1 MSKISKAVS
10 SINEENSLRRDETV
24 TNFMGGDSYVLNPL
38 TTMKMITAS
47 SIFGEPSYYRDS
59 KLGGKRTLYKVNSL
73 VESILPDELVDNA
86 TTEDIMIRAI
96 DAALD
101 YDFGKTLE
109 WAHILRTD
117 YNIRLNPQ
125 IIMVRAAI
133 HPKRKEF
140 TSKNPGAFKLI
151 NSYVMNRPDE
161 PMVQIAA
168 YMYFNN
174 GSKSNIPTILKK
186 SWATTLNGLGA
197 YNIAKY
203 KNHEIGMINA
213 VRICHA
219 HNPFIDELMKTGTI
233 KVEEESKTWENLRS
247 EGMSWKDIC
256 SKINIGHMAMLRNLR
271 GIFTEVDDLE
281 FCKEYLSKLKNG
293 VKTGKQL
300 PFRYYSALKAIE
312 NSKDCHHKP
321 VIIDALEE
329 CMDIAM
335 DNYPTLKGKTV
346 CLSDN
351 SGSAW
356 TCCTSEYGTVTIAE
370 IDNLSSVM
378 TAANSDE
385 GYVIKFGDTTKEFPI
400 SKRKGI
406 LNQASIISSE
416 KTNDVGG
423 YTEGGIWE
431 FFNKAITNK
440 IYYDNIFIYSD
451 QQAGHGGLYGTNT
464 QAKQYSLE
472 YGVNSDDYYGSKYI
486 NVFKLIK
493 DYRKYVNPKV
503 NVFSVQTAGYDN
515 NVLPEYAYRTAIL
528 YGWTGREAEFAKTI
542 IDIWDEAENKKLPQQ

>member
-10 SINEENSLRRDETV
+10 SINEENSLRRDEAV

-59 KLGGKRTLYKVNSL
+59 KLGGKRTLYKVDPL
-73 VESILPDELVDNA
+73 VESILPEELVDNA

-101 YDFGKTLE
+101 YDFSATIG
-109 WAHILRTD
+109 WAIDLRTE
-117 YNIRLNPQ
+117 YHIRLNPQ
-125 IIMVRAAI
+125 IIMVRAAM
-133 HPKRKEF
+133 HPKRKEY
-140 TSKNPGAFKLI
+140 TSENPASFGFCNLC
-151 NSYVMNRPDE
+151 VMNRPDE
-161 PMVQIAA
+161 PMVQMAA

-186 SWATTLNGLGA
+186 SWATKLNSLDD
-197 YNIAKY
+197 YKIAKY

-247 EGMSWKDIC
+247 EGMSWKDIY

-312 NSKDCHHKP
+312 NCKDCHHKS

-335 DNYPTLKGKTV
+335 NNYPTLKGKTV

-356 TCCTSEYGTVTIAE
+356 SAFTSEYGTVTIAE

-385 GYVIKFGDTTKEFPI
+385 GYVVKFGDTTKEFPI

-406 LNQASIISSE
+406 LTQANEIS
-416 KTNDVGG
+416 KDKHNDVGG
-423 YTEGGIWE
+423 STEGGIWE
-431 FFNKAITNK
+431 FFNNAINNK
-440 IYYDNIFIYSD
+440 IHYDNIFIYSD
-451 QQAGHGGLYGTNT
+451 QQAGHGGLYGTYY
-464 QAKQYSLE
+464 QQKQYCSE
-472 YGVNSDDYYGSKYI
+472 YGCHHGDDI
-486 NVFKLIK
+486 NVFKLIQ

-542 IDIWDEAENKKLPQQ
+542 IDIWDETENNNLPQ

>member
-10 SINEENSLRRDETV
+10 SINEENSLRRDEAV
-24 TNFMGGDSYVLNPL
+24 TNFMGGDSYILSPI

-59 KLGGKRTLYKVNSL
+59 KLGGKRTLYKVDPL
-73 VESILPDELVDNA
+73 VESILPEELTDNA

-109 WAHILRTD
+109 WAHILRAD

-140 TSKNPGAFKLI
+140 TSKNPRVFGFLNLRTMI
-151 NSYVMNRPDE
+151 RPDE
-161 PMVQIAA
+161 PMAQMAA

-186 SWATTLNGLGA
+186 SWTTKLNSLND

-233 KVEEESKTWENLRS
+233 EVKEDSKTWENLRS
-247 EGMSWKDIC
+247 EGISWKEIY
-256 SKINIGHMAMLRNLR
+256 SKINMGHMAMLRNLR
-271 GIFTEVDDLE
+271 GVFTEIDDLE
-281 FCKEYLSKLKNG
+281 FCKEYLTKLKNG
-293 VKTGKQL
+293 VKYGKQL
-300 PFRYYSALKAIE
+300 PFRYYSAIKAVE

-335 DNYPTLKGKTV
+335 NNYPTLKGKTV

-356 TCCTSEYGTVTIAE
+356 GTFNSEYGSVTIAE

-385 GYVIKFGDTTKEFPI
+385 GYVVKFGDITKEFPI

-406 LNQASIISSE
+406 LTQANEISKDKHS
-416 KTNDVGG
+416 DVGG
-423 YTEGGIWE
+423 STEGGIWE
-431 FFNKAITNK
+431 FFNNAINNK
-440 IYYDNIFIYSD
+440 IHYDNIFIYSD
-451 QQAGHGGLYGTNT
+451 QQAGHGGLYGTYY
-464 QAKQYSLE
+464 QQKQYCSE
-472 YGVNSDDYYGSKYI
+472 YGCHHGDDI
-486 NVFKLIK
+486 NVFKLIQ

-542 IDIWDEAENKKLPQQ
+542 IDIWDKAENNNLLQQ

>member
-10 SINEENSLRRDETV
+10 SINEEKSLRRDETV

-59 KLGGKRTLYKVNSL
+59 KLGGKRRTLYKINSL
-73 VESILPDELVDNA
+73 VESILPDELVDSA

-101 YDFGKTLE
+101 YDFSATIG
-109 WAHILRTD
+109 WAIDLRTE
-117 YNIRLNPQ
+117 YHIRLNPQ
-125 IIMVRAAI
+125 IIMVRAAM
-133 HPKRKEF
+133 HPKRKEY
-140 TSKNPGAFKLI
+140 TSENPASFGFCNLC
-151 NSYVMNRPDE
+151 VMNRPDE
-161 PMVQIAA
+161 PMTQMAI

-186 SWATTLNGLGA
+186 SWATKLNSLDD
-197 YNIAKY
+197 YKIAKY

-247 EGMSWKDIC
+247 EGMSWKDIY

-312 NSKDCHHKP
+312 NCKDCHHKS

-356 TCCTSEYGTVTIAE
+356 SAFTSEYGTVTIAE

-385 GYVIKFGDTTKEFPI
+385 GYVIKFGDTTKTFPI
-400 SKRKGI
+400 SKHKGV
-406 LNQASIISSE
+406 LSQADEIS
-416 KTNDVGG
+416 KDKYDDVGG
-423 YTEGGIWE
+423 STEGGIWE
-431 FFNKAITNK
+431 FFNNAINNK
-440 IYYDNIFIYSD
+440 IHYDNIFIYSD
-451 QQAGHGGLYGTNT
+451 QQAGHGGLYGTYY
-464 QAKQYSLE
+464 QQKQYCFE
-472 YGVNSDDYYGSKYI
+472 YGCHHGDYI
-486 NVFKLIK
+486 NVFKLIQ

-542 IDIWDEAENKKLPQQ
+542 IDIWGETENNNLPQ

>member
-24 TNFMGGDSYVLNPL
+24 TNFMGGDSYVLNPI

-59 KLGGKRTLYKVNSL
+59 KLGGKRTLYKVDPL
-73 VESILPDELVDNA
+73 VESILPEELVDNA

-101 YDFGKTLE
+101 YDFSATIG
-109 WAHILRTD
+109 WAIDLRTE
-117 YNIRLNPQ
+117 YHIRLNPQ
-125 IIMVRAAI
+125 IIMVRAAM
-133 HPKRKEF
+133 HPKRKEY
-140 TSKNPGAFKLI
+140 TSENPASFGFCNLR
-151 NSYVMNRPDE
+151 VMNRPDE
-161 PMVQIAA
+161 PMVQMAI

-186 SWATTLNGLGA
+186 SWATKLNSLDD
-197 YNIAKY
+197 YKIAKY

-247 EGMSWKDIC
+247 EGMSWKDIY

-312 NSKDCHHKP
+312 NSKDCHHKA

-335 DNYPTLKGKTV
+335 NNYPTLKGKTV

-356 TCCTSEYGTVTIAE
+356 GAFTSEYGSIKIAE

-385 GYVIKFGDTTKEFPI
+385 GYVVKFGDTTKEFPI

-406 LNQASIISSE
+406 LTQANEIS
-416 KTNDVGG
+416 KDRHDDVGG
-423 YTEGGIWE
+423 STEGGIWE
-431 FFNKAITNK
+431 FFNNAINNK
-440 IYYDNIFIYSD
+440 IHYDNIFIYSD
-451 QQAGHGGLYGTNT
+451 QQAGHGRLYGTYE
-464 QAKQYSLE
+464 QMLQYE
-472 YGVNSDDYYGSKYI
+472 YNYGCNYDDYYV
-486 NVFKLIK
+486 NVFKLVQ

-503 NVFSVQTAGYDN
+503 NVFSVQTAGYNN

-542 IDIWDEAENKKLPQQ
+542 IDIWNEAENNNLSQQ

>member
-24 TNFMGGDSYVLNPL
+24 TNFMGGDSYVLNPI

-59 KLGGKRTLYKVNSL
+59 KLGGKRTLYKVDPL

-101 YDFGKTLE
+101 YDFTATLE
-109 WAHILRTD
+109 WAIDLRIE
-117 YNIRLNPQ
+117 YHIRLNPQ
-125 IIMVRAAI
+125 IIMVRAAM
-133 HPKRKEF
+133 HPKRKEY
-140 TSKNPGAFKLI
+140 TSKNPGAFGFYNLC
-151 NSYVMNRPDE
+151 VMNRPDE
-161 PMVQIAA
+161 PMVQMAA

-186 SWATTLNGLGA
+186 SWATKLNGLGV

-219 HNPFIDELMKTGTI
+219 HNQFIDELMKTGTI

-293 VKTGKQL
+293 VEIGEQL

-321 VIIDALEE
+321 VIVNALEE

-356 TCCTSEYGTVTIAE
+356 NAFTSEYGSIKIAE

-385 GYVIKFGDTTKEFPI
+385 GYVVKFGNTIKEFPI
-400 SKRKGI
+400 SKRKGV
-406 LNQASIISSE
+406 LSQADEISKDGYE
-416 KTNDVGG
+416 DIGG
-423 YTEGGIWE
+423 STEGGIWE
-431 FFNKAITNK
+431 FFNNVINNR
-440 IYYDNIFIYSD
+440 IHYDNIFIYSD
-451 QQAGHGGLYGTNT
+451 QQAGHGGLYGTYY
-464 QAKQYSLE
+464 QHKQYCSE
-472 YGVNSDDYYGSKYI
+472 YGCHHGNDI
-486 NVFKLIK
+486 NVFKLVQ

-542 IDIWDEAENKKLPQQ
+542 IDIWDEVENNNLSQ